1 MLEICEDL
9 SLSQH
14 VEEPTHLRGNIL
26 DLVFTSNKDQVENIE
41 VIPGLSDH
49 HGITFNVKTEV
60 NRNKKKPR
68 KVYLFRK
75 ANEAGLREELID
87 LNSMFFRTATN
98 KSIERNWNLFKSG
111 ILDAI
116 SKHIPTKILGTKQDV
131 AWMTYDIKRM
141 IKARK
146 RLYKKCKSGNDQTT
160 KKKHDKLSQKI
171 KGQLKTKVND
181 YINGILE
188 ENIKSKPK
196 KFWRFIRSKRNE
208 NMGVSPLI
216 NSSGKLVTDS
226 KGKADVLNK
235 QYQSVFTQEKT
246 GTLPDIGESSIPS
259 ITDITFTI
267 PGIEKLLKGLDT
279 SKSNGPDEIPLRIL
293 KECASEIAPMLTFIM
308 QQSYDTGTLPD
319 DWKNANVV
327 ALFKK
332 GDRSKAENYRPV
344 SLTAVTCKMMEHV
357 IHKQIMIH
365 VNRNNILVNFQYGF
379 REKHSCESQLIMT
392 VESIQRY
399 LNRNKQEDVLVL
411 DFSKAFD
418 TVAHQRL
425 LLKLNHYGIRDK
437 TLGWIRTWLTNRKQR
452 VVVDGD
458 KSEEAIVTSG
468 VPQGTV
474 LGPLISYY
482 ISMISE
488 KTCPKEPI

>member
-1 MLEICEDL
+1 
-9 SLSQH
+9 
-14 VEEPTHLRGNIL
+14 
-26 DLVFTSNKDQVENIE
+26 
-41 VIPGLSDH
+41 
-49 HGITFNVKTEV
+49 
-60 NRNKKKPR
+60 
-68 KVYLFRK
+68 
-75 ANEAGLREELID
+75 
-87 LNSMFFRTATN
+87 
-98 KSIERNWNLFKSG
+98 
-111 ILDAI
+111 
-116 SKHIPTKILGTKQDV
+116 
-131 AWMTYDIKRM
+131 MTYDIKRM

-146 RLYKKCKSGNDQTT
+146 RLYKKCRSGNDQTI

-171 KGQLKTKVND
+171 KGQLKTKFND

-216 NSSGKLVTDS
+216 NSNGKLVTDS

-319 DWKNANVV
+319 DWKSANVV

-332 GDRSKAENYRPV
+332 GDRSKAEN
-344 SLTAVTCKMMEHV
+344 
-357 IHKQIMIH
+357 
-365 VNRNNILVNFQYGF
+365 
-379 REKHSCESQLIMT
+379 
-392 VESIQRY
+392 
-399 LNRNKQEDVLVL
+399 
-411 DFSKAFD
+411 
-418 TVAHQRL
+418 
-425 LLKLNHYGIRDK
+425 
-437 TLGWIRTWLTNRKQR
+437 
-452 VVVDGD
+452 
-458 KSEEAIVTSG
+458 
-468 VPQGTV
+468 
-474 LGPLISYY
+474 
-482 ISMISE
+482 
-488 KTCPKEPI
+488 